1 MTQRL
6 CFALLLALCAV
17 APVLAQSVPE
27 GFNYQSAV
35 RNANGDPLVNQTV
48 TLLFTI
54 RSGAP
59 NGPVAY
65 TEKQTATTNQFGLVN
80 LVVGQ
85 GTVLQGTFATINW
98 GGGAKYLNV
107 SIETSPN
114 VFDELG
120 SSQLM
125 SVPFALYSKFA
136 ANGGTGGTG
145 DDWGTQTVV
154 TNPTIA
160 GNGTGGNPIGLAQQ
174 SAQTGQVL
182 KWNGATWTP
191 SDDLVSNGTN
201 GGTVTQINTGTGLS
215 GGPITTAGTISLSN
229 TGVAPNVYGSATQIP
244 VLTIDAQGRITN
256 VVFATPQ
263 PGTVGITGST
273 GLTVAQNGTNFT
285 LTNTGDTNAS
295 DDLTTSST
303 ADGDISGAFSNLQ
316 IKANAVGSTELAGS
330 AVTTGKIAAGAVTAV
345 KLDNMGASNGQ
356 ILKWNGTTWAPS
368 TDLSGSVLTAGN
380 GINIT
385 GTAPNQTIENS
396 GDTDAGD
403 DLTITSTAGGDVTG
417 LFANLQLK
425 ADVVSTTELADNAVE
440 NANIKNA
447 TITGTKI
454 NAMSATSGQVLKFNG
469 TTWTPANDQT
479 GTANVLEGA
488 GINVTVNG
496 TDFTVTNTGDLN
508 DLDDIT
514 TSTIAN
520 GDVTGPFSNL
530 QLKAAVVTNTEL
542 AANAVGTNNLING
555 AVTAVKIN
563 NMGAGTG
570 QILRFNGTNWAP
582 SNEAAGAADNWG
594 TQVVV
599 STATLSGSG
608 TGVSPLTLAQQG
620 ASAGQVLKWNGSTWI
635 PSNDNSSGTGDNY
648 SSGTGINISGTA
660 PNFIINN
667 TGDLSNTNELQTISL
682 SGTQLT
688 LSNGGGTVTLPSGGG
703 SGNNY
708 AAGSGISITGSAPNF
723 TINNTGDGDSN
734 PTNELQTLT
743 LNGTNLSIS
752 NGNTV
757 NLNGIGG
764 GGGGF
769 WAGNGNEISNTNTGN
784 VLVGSA
790 IGSFGKLQVLAGT
803 ETAITASSTNAA
815 PAIYSENTGTGAG
828 GFFNASGGG
837 PSLITGKGNVGIGLD
852 APTFRLDVNGD
863 ARLLGLG
870 AAPALKL
877 EGNSNDFVRMNMSN
891 SLTGSWTVLSK
902 GGGNTGEFAIDFAK
916 TQLQTLRVF
925 SAKGDQSVQIGSPS
939 GNSTKTTLYHG
950 DKGITFFNNNNSHSW
965 EFWVTNNNGSLA
977 LYNDQ
982 QAGVNPVGIF
992 AINGLYT
999 PSDQR
1004 LKKDI
1009 IELAGGVLN
1018 KIMHLEAKQYR
1029 YNSEA
1034 SDAKASIG
1042 FLAQDVKQYFPE
1054 LVGEMPARDGSTSYL
1069 NLNYSGFGVIAIKA
1083 IQEQQ
1088 TQIDALKKENEALK
1102 ARLDRLERKMNDK

>member
-80 LVVGQ
+80 LIVGQ

-201 GGTVTQINTGTGLS
+201 GGTVTQINTGAGLS

-229 TGVAPNVYGSATQIP
+229 TGIAPNVYGSATQIP

-385 GTAPNQTIENS
+385 GTAPNQTIENI

-447 TITGTKI
+447 TITGTKLA
-454 NAMSATSGQVLKFNG
+454 AMSATSGQVLKFNG

-479 GTANVLEGA
+479 GTANVLEGS

-570 QILRFNGTNWAP
+570 QILRFNGSNWAP

-688 LSNGGGTVTLPSGGG
+688 LSNGGGTVNLPSGGG
-703 SGNNY
+703 GNNY

-757 NLNGIGG
+757 NLNGLGG

-803 ETAITASSTNAA
+803 ETAITASATNAA

-992 AINGLYT
+992 ALNGLYT

-1009 IELAGGVLN
+1009 IDLAGGVLT
-1018 KIMHLEAKQYR
+1018 KIMQLEAKQYR

>member
-201 GGTVTQINTGTGLS
+201 GGTVTQINTGAGLS

-708 AAGSGISITGSAPNF
+708 AAGTGISITGSAPNF

>member
-80 LVVGQ
+80 LIVGQ
-85 GTVLQGTFATINW
+85 GTVLQGTFSTINW

-201 GGTVTQINTGTGLS
+201 GGTVTQINTGAGLS

-385 GTAPNQTIENS
+385 GTAPNQTIENT

-447 TITGTKI
+447 TITGTKLA
-454 NAMSATSGQVLKFNG
+454 AMSATSGQVLKFNG

-608 TGVSPLTLAQQG
+608 TSVSPLTLAQQG

-660 PNFIINN
+660 PNFTINN

-703 SGNNY
+703 GGNNY
-708 AAGSGISITGSAPNF
+708 AAGTGISITGSAPNF

-757 NLNGIGG
+757 NLNGLGG

-803 ETAITASSTNAA
+803 ETAITASAANAA

-828 GFFNASGGG
+828 GFFNATGGG
-837 PSLITGKGNVGIGLD
+837 PALITGKGNVGIGLD
-852 APTFRLDVNGD
+852 VPTFRLDVNGD
-863 ARLLGLG
+863 ARLLGIG

-992 AINGLYT
+992 ALNGLYT

>member
-201 GGTVTQINTGTGLS
+201 GGTVTQINTGAGLS

-708 AAGSGISITGSAPNF
+708 AAGTGISITGSAPNF

-891 SLTGSWTVLSK
+891 SLTGSWSVLSK

-939 GNSTKTTLYHG
+939 GNTTKTTLFHG
-950 DKGITFFNNNNSHSW
+950 DEGITFFNNNNGHSW
-965 EFWVTNNNGSLA
+965 EFWVTNTNGSLA

-982 QAGVNPVGIF
+982 QASVNPVGIF
-992 AINGLYT
+992 ALNGLYT

-1009 IELAGGVLN
+1009 IELAGGVLH